1 MNVLFTPQMIGNV
14 ELKNRFV
21 HSATYEGMAD
31 HDGKVTKELI
41 KRYRLLAQ
49 GDVGLIIPGFMYVHP
64 LGRAYK
70 APIGIYSNDM
80 IEGLK
85 SLVKEVHE
93 SGSKIFF
100 QLNHAGQ
107 QTSPADLGQMPL
119 GASNAVR
126 DPINFFKPRQMNEI
140 EIKETIDAYAEAAG
154 RAVKAGADG
163 IQLHC
168 AHGYLINQFLS
179 PFFNRRQDK
188 WGGSSENRFRF
199 LKQVI
204 HAIQATVPDNFALTV
219 KLNTNDFTPRPRI
232 TPELAVEYAGML
244 KELGVDMIEVS
255 CGSSVFS
262 YMNMCRGEVP
272 VKEMVQS
279 MPLWKKPVAWL
290 MIQSLKGKYDHDE
303 GYNLTAARAIK
314 PVIGDVPLG
323 LVGGMRTLDKMSR
336 VITSKDADLISMCRP
351 FIREPFIIKK
361 FRENKKDKVACV
373 SCNRCLAAVPNG
385 FPTRCYHKSFPKRI

>member
-1 MNVLFTPQMIGNV
+1 MNVLFSSQMIGNV

-31 HDGKVTKELI
+31 PDGRVTKKLI
-41 KRYRLLAQ
+41 KRYSHLAQ

-64 LGRAYK
+64 LGRAYN
-70 APIGIYSNDM
+70 APIGIHSNDM

-85 SLVKEVHE
+85 SLVKTVHE
-93 SGSKIFF
+93 FDSKIFF

-107 QTSPADLGQMPL
+107 QTSPSDIGQTPL
-119 GASNAVR
+119 GPSNSVR
-126 DPINFFKPRQMNEI
+126 DPINFFKPRQMSETQ
-140 EIKETIDAYAEAAG
+140 IKDAADAYAEAAG

-163 IQLHC
+163 IQVHC

-179 PFFNRRQDK
+179 PFFNHRQDK

-204 HAIQATVPDNFALTV
+204 HAIQSKVPNDFSITV
-219 KLNTNDFTPRPRI
+219 KLNTNDFTPKPGI

-255 CGSSVFS
+255 CGSSIFS

-290 MIQSLKGKYDHDE
+290 MIQSLKGKYDLEE

-314 PVIGDVPLG
+314 PVIGNIPLC
-323 LVGGMRTLDKMSR
+323 LVGGMRALDKMLQ
-336 VITSKDADLISMCRP
+336 VITNQDADLISMCRP

-361 FRENKKDKVACV
+361 FKENKKDKVACV

-385 FPTRCYHKSFPKRI
+385 FPIRCYHENFPQKT